1 MVGTYGNWED
11 GVGNLILNQAVHI
24 PGYYAP
30 SAVGLPKTSIAL
42 RNTSGNPV
50 AIDSAI
56 IIRSGNRD
64 MGGFF
69 YGDGSIDPF
78 EVYAPAGSYNLAAT
92 NRAAKLEVYQPGI
105 NIVSTGNPGTVTLD
119 ASALPQDTFTFG
131 LDGLSD
137 LTVWIYTPEYYGAY
151 MQLSGSGA
159 VTFAAPAGTFIPEV
173 ESEILKTDGSD
184 LTWHYSMLLDENT
197 FILGG
202 NDHPYQVGGAFS
214 VAPYVEGAP
223 LRLDEGEGS
232 IRPGITDAHGNELSR
247 LLYEGYASG
256 GAGQTSLQ
264 DRQEFIHSLENS
276 NNQDGVTLKRSL
288 DMQSELISQDWVW
301 ETVIPEYTLTNA
313 ALGNVQTFPASQ
325 YSLYYGNYF
334 YLNSSDPVGT
344 WTAGETVNLG
354 PNGGV
359 KKWHEHI

>member
-1 MVGTYGNWED
+1 M
-11 GVGNLILNQAVHI
+11 
-24 PGYYAP
+24 
-30 SAVGLPKTSIAL
+30 
-42 RNTSGNPV
+42 
-50 AIDSAI
+50 
-56 IIRSGNRD
+56 
-64 MGGFF
+64 
-69 YGDGSIDPF
+69 
-78 EVYAPAGSYNLAAT
+78 
-92 NRAAKLEVYQPGI
+92 
-105 NIVSTGNPGTVTLD
+105 
-119 ASALPQDTFTFG
+119 
-131 LDGLSD
+131 
-137 LTVWIYTPEYYGAY
+137 
-151 MQLSGSGA
+151 
-159 VTFAAPAGTFIPEV
+159 
-173 ESEILKTDGSD
+173 
-184 LTWHYSMLLDENT
+184 
-197 FILGG
+197 GG

-288 DMQSELISQDWVW
+288 DMQSGLISQDWVW

-359 KKWHEHI
+359 KNGTSTFEVYTNSSHPLTNDLVSGALSVPGMPLNLSQDTMGSTLSSGDPNLGRVSDLLFLLHPCRSGVSLV